1 MRRTRAGTPARC
13 SSTSSRSVSCP
24 AVPSLTQLRPLT
36 GRTIQVKHIPTWMPG
51 AGFKR
56 TALQARTYLDAWRV
70 GGVKMVREAMVRAPR
85 LEGAAALWG
94 AHFAPSQVSGDVA
107 PCITVSL
114 LEAHQC
120 NPNEDELKDI
130 QDISVNIYGGES

>member
-1 MRRTRAGTPARC
+1 
-13 SSTSSRSVSCP
+13 
-24 AVPSLTQLRPLT
+24 
-36 GRTIQVKHIPTWMPG
+36 
-51 AGFKR
+51 
-56 TALQARTYLDAWRV
+56 
-70 GGVKMVREAMVRAPR
+70 MVREAMVRAPR

-130 QDISVNIYGGES
+130 QDISVNIYGGESWSVSSPCEHTIEVAPSSQRVQRR